1 MSLWAIVLAAGSGS
15 RLASAG
21 IGVRK
26 QFLEYEGAPLFW
38 RSLATLSRLPEMA
51 GLVAVF
57 PPEASGAAEDALKGL
72 LARSPLGLPCRTALG
87 GARRQDSVAAGLAA
101 LPREASAVLVHDAAR
116 PFLTPDLA
124 ARLAD
129 ALAGGARAVIP
140 GLAVADT
147 IKAVDADGIVV
158 ATPERASLRAVQTPQ
173 GFDLA
178 LLRAAHARAASEGWE
193 ATDDAMLV
201 ERLGEPV
208 LVIGGEPGNV
218 KITNP
223 EDLRL
228 LAREESAVPVSVTGF
243 GYDVHKFGPGRP
255 FVLGTVPIPGAP
267 EIVAHSDGDVLLHA
281 LMDAILGC
289 LGEGD
294 IGRLFPDTDA
304 AFENASSA
312 ILLDEV
318 LELARAKGCRLM
330 HADLT
335 IIAQIPKVSPHRAR
349 IREAVARLLDLPPER
364 VNLKATTEEGLGFT
378 GEKKGIKCVAVVTAL
393 TPAAFPAPGPLAPS
407 APSR

>member
-15 RLASAG
+15 RLAAAG
-21 IGVRK
+21 IAMRK
-26 QFLEYEGAPLFW
+26 QFLEFDGAPLFW
-38 RSLATLSRLPEMA
+38 RSLRTLSRLPELA

-57 PPEASGAAEDALKGL
+57 PPEEFGAANASLKDL
-72 LARSPLGLPCRTALG
+72 LAREHLGLPCLTARG
-87 GARRQDSVAAGLAA
+87 GARRQDSVASGLTA
-101 LPREASAVLVHDAAR
+101 LPREATAVLVHDAAR

-129 ALAGGARAVIP
+129 ALAAGAKAVIP
-140 GLAVADT
+140 GLLVADT
-147 IKAVDADGIVV
+147 IKEVDPDGIVT
-158 ATPERASLRAVQTPQ
+158 ATPERARLRAVQTPQ

-178 LLRAAHARAASEGWE
+178 LLRSAHARAAESGWDV
-193 ATDDAMLV
+193 TDDAMLV

-208 LVIGGEPGNV
+208 LVIAGEPGNV

-228 LAREESAVPVSVTGF
+228 LAQGAAPMSAPVPVTGF
-243 GYDVHKFGPGRP
+243 GYDVHKYGPGRP
-255 FVLGTVPIPGAP
+255 FVLGTVPIQGAP
-267 EIVAHSDGDVLLHA
+267 EVVAHSDGDVLLHA

-289 LGEGD
+289 LCEGD

-318 LELARAKGCRLM
+318 MELARRKGFRLV

-335 IIAQIPKVSPHRAR
+335 VIAQVPKVNPHRER
-349 IREAVARLLDLPPER
+349 IREAVSRLLDLPPER
-364 VNLKATTEEGLGFT
+364 VNVKATTEEGLGFT

-393 TPAAFPAPGPLAPS
+393 APAAA
-407 APSR
+407 SR